1 MAAKNTVK
9 IAQRMVANKKKA
21 VTSVQESTDPW
32 EMLFGD
38 DADADPEKAVSK
50 FHKAVQKQSRK
61 SKRPVLKKNVK
72 ASAFDRPLARPI
84 TNV

>member
-1 MAAKNTVK
+1 
-9 IAQRMVANKKKA
+9 
-21 VTSVQESTDPW
+21 
-32 EMLFGD
+32 MLFGD

-61 SKRPVLKKNVK
+61 KKAVSKKVK
-72 ASAFDRPLARPI
+72 ASAFDRPLARPPAI